1 MKREEPRRIFKFA
14 GMADDTFY
22 EEKNK
27 GKCIEKIVK
36 HDAKHIE
43 VLLPVGLDLAGVF
56 EMTKSNP
63 IIL

>member
-1 MKREEPRRIFKFA
+1 MKREEPRRIFKLLA
-14 GMADDTFY
+14 WQMTPSM
-22 EEKNK
+22 KKRNK
-27 GKCIEKIVK
+27 GKCTEKIVK

-43 VLLPVGLDLAGVF
+43 VLFPVGLDLAGIF